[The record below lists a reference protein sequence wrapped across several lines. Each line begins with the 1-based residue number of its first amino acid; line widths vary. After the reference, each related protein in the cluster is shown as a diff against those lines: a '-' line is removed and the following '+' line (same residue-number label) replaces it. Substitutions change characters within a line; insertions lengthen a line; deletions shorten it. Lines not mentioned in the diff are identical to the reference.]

1 MPEFTIRSA
10 TEADVDSILRLAGSL
25 TIDHKHA
32 AGFLVSNFTR
42 DDYIEFLG
50 HAQADKTDYDLTFF
64 VAEDDLGVA
73 GFLLCYDLRYLL
85 KKGEER
91 FLETDTTE
99 RRLVDR
105 FGRDT
110 GFYVIKQVGVRP
122 DQFRTG
128 VGSRLYQAFI
138 EHTLSVRS
146 RNTILRP
153 KDKLPWRLLP
163 TRAPKVSDPD
173 IVDVFVAVMIRPD
186 NPGSLEFHRRKGFR
200 TVYSWSSGAIGDPKD
215 ELKSRLVMHATSQEI
230 LAGYTRDVD
239 ADAAIHAML
248 SSLEYAKSL
257 YKHEDDLN
265 WTKLSYLSQ
274 YSSALI
280 AAQFV
285 VASFGGAG
293 KSLPVFL
300 MLLLMSLL
308 IGAVAIY
315 LSWSF
320 SIKLRSGL
328 LFMAAHKRAAL
339 LVESKLNHI
348 FPGFYPSVTSVPRQ
362 SDTVKL
368 IRRARRVFLILSVL
382 ATVFAVAFISIRYSY

>member
-1 MPEFTIRSA
+1 
-10 TEADVDSILRLAGSL
+10 
-25 TIDHKHA
+25 TIDHGHG
-32 AGFLVSNFTR
+32 AGFLVSKFTKA
-42 DDYIEFLG
+42 DYVEFLG
-50 HAQADKTDYDLTFF
+50 HALVDKTDYDLTFF
-64 VAEDDLGVA
+64 VAEDALGVA

-85 KKGEER
+85 KQGEKR
-91 FLETDTTE
+91 FLQDDTTE
-99 RRLVDR
+99 RRLIDR
-105 FGRDT
+105 FGSDT

-122 DQFRTG
+122 DQFRSG
-128 VGSRLYQAFI
+128 VGSRLYQSFI

-146 RNTILRP
+146 KNTILKP
-153 KDKLPWRLLP
+153 KEKLHTRLF
-163 TRAPKVSDPD
+163 RAPVVKVTDPD

-186 NPGSLEFHRRKGFR
+186 NPGSLAFHRRKGFR
-200 TVYSWSSGAIGDPKD
+200 TVYSWSSGAIGDSGN
-215 ELKSRLVMHATSQEI
+215 ELESRLVMHATSQEI
-230 LAGYTRDVD
+230 LAGYTKDVD

-293 KSLPVFL
+293 NSLPVYL
-300 MLLLMSLL
+300 MLLIMSLL

-328 LFMAAHKRAAL
+328 LFMEAHNRSAL
-339 LVESKLNHI
+339 LFESKLNHI

-382 ATVFAVAFISIRYSY
+382 STVFAVAFISIRYSY